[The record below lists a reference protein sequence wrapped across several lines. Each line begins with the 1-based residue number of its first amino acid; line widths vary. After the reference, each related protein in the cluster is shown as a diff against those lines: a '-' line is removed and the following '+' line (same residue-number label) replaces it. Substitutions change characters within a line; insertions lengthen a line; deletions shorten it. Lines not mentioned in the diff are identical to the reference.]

1 MKKSLC
7 FLAAAF
13 LLGACSAPATL
24 TVEVT
29 NPSDV
34 EREDATVEIAWSQL
48 GALKGVT
55 PENVVVY
62 DAEGEEIPSQVIYC
76 GETEPQA
83 LIFQTDV
90 DSGET
95 EQFTIATGVRAE
107 YPARVFGR
115 QVPERYDDYAWENN
129 KVAFRLY
136 GPALETAPGEM
147 LITPGIDVWVKCSDK
162 LVIDEWYARGD
173 YHHNY
178 GDGMDCYKVGRTLG
192 GGSAAPFIDGKIFLL
207 PHNYQTCR
215 TLDNGP
221 LRTSVEL
228 VYAPFAIDET
238 QTVALTKIIT
248 LDANQHFNRMDCIC
262 TGDFEAFPMAAGFV
276 RHDVKQTETGE
287 GWFALCEAASD
298 SKDPVRDGDIYG
310 AVVLTGAEV
319 LPEADGH
326 AVAVKTVRPNE
337 VLTYYAGTGW
347 SQGGIDDMEDWL
359 EKVGEV
365 KAAAET
371 PLKVVV
377 K

>member
-1 MKKSLC
+1 MKNRFIL
-7 FLAAAF
+7 LAAAW
-13 LLGACSAPATL
+13 LLASCAGTQTL

-29 NPSDV
+29 NPTDV
-34 EREDATVEIAWSQL
+34 DREAATVEVAWQQVA
-48 GALKGVT
+48 ALAGVT
-55 PENVVVY
+55 PENVVVC
-62 DAEGEEIPSQVIYC
+62 DADGEQIPSQVVYC

-90 DSGET
+90 DGLET
-95 EQFTIATGVRAE
+95 AAFTIAAGVREE
-107 YPARVFGR
+107 YPAKAFGR

-147 LITPGIDVWVKCSDK
+147 LITPGIDVWVKCTDK
-162 LVIDEWYARGD
+162 LVIDEWYAKGD

-192 GGSAAPFIDGKIFLL
+192 GGSSVPFVDGKIFLL

-221 LRTSVEL
+221 VRTSVEL
-228 VYAPFAIDET
+228 VYAPFAVDET
-238 QTVALTKIIT
+238 HTVGLTKIIT
-248 LDANQHFNRMDCIC
+248 LDANQHFNRMDCIY
-262 TGDFEAFPMAAGFV
+262 TGDFEALPVAAGFV
-276 RHDVKQTETGE
+276 RHDVKQTVTGD
-287 GWFALCEAASD
+287 GWFAMCEAASD
-298 SKDPVRDGDIYG
+298 SDDPVRDGDIYG
-310 AVVLTGAEV
+310 AVVWNGAEV

-326 AVAVKTVRPNE
+326 AVAVKSVRPNE
-337 VLTYYAGTGW
+337 MLTYYAGTGW
-347 SQGGIDDMEDWL
+347 SQGGVEDMADWV
-359 EKVGEV
+359 ERVNEV
-365 KAAAET
+365 KVAAET